1 MPSMRPTEDFLA
13 TSLPNNNNIYF
24 DLKYIE
30 RVNLLALTE
39 PWSMKTIPQTV
50 HHIELLQYQL

>member
-1 MPSMRPTEDFLA
+1 MPSMRSTEDSLA
-13 TSLPNNNNIYF
+13 TLLPNNNNIYY

-39 PWSMKTIPQTV
+39 PWPMKTIPQTA